1 MRFLEDYV
9 MKVDPAFPKRTFQIA
24 GGLGWTACLTF
35 YVLLVVF
42 LNEEEANYERVFHF
56 ALSLA
61 ALHVLELGL
70 VLRDAFGYA
79 GSNVL
84 LQTLV
89 IGNGSFITFGHAAI
103 LGYIMAMNFPDNV
116 FLFSLLSLITACI
129 SNALMLALLFKLF
142 HESTKR
148 VFNVG
153 QNKDNKS
160 STSVNTLM
168 F

>member
-89 IGNGSFITFGHAAI
+89 IGNGSFIRLDTPPFWGI
-103 LGYIMAMNFPDNV
+103 LW
-116 FLFSLLSLITACI
+116 
-129 SNALMLALLFKLF
+129 
-142 HESTKR
+142 
-148 VFNVG
+148 
-153 QNKDNKS
+153 Q
-160 STSVNTLM
+160 
-168 F
+168 